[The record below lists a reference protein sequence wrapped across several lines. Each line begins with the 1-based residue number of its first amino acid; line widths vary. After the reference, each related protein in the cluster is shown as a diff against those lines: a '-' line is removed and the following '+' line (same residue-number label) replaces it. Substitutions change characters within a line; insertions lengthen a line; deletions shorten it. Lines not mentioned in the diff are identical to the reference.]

1 MITFKKE
8 RGTSGYI
15 FVLLILLLSIVVV
28 AYTKLG
34 GTQIT
39 TLKVFETNFK
49 SRFNAEAGVEAFIS
63 NFNLN
68 IENDLSLYDNY
79 YGTFADPYINMFFDE
94 ESREK
99 PLKVIE
105 GELNDGVYSVCFVEK
120 YKQVE
125 EIDYNNDGIIDDTI
139 IVRRVFE
146 VISVG
151 SYIKMESAVYAEI
164 EFFNNDGFVT
174 TTINKWFTTK

>member
-1 MITFKKE
+1 MKKAE
-8 RGTSGYI
+8 KVRK
-15 FVLLILLLSIVVV
+15 LSRI
-28 AYTKLG
+28 KRWGLFCLFCWK
-34 GTQIT
+34 I
-39 TLKVFETNFK
+39 
-49 SRFNAEAGVEAFIS
+49 
-63 NFNLN
+63 
-68 IENDLSLYDNY
+68 
-79 YGTFADPYINMFFDE
+79 
-94 ESREK
+94 
-99 PLKVIE
+99 
-105 GELNDGVYSVCFVEK
+105 
-120 YKQVE
+120 KQVE